1 MAGQLRTIRS
11 LPAAPVALFARLMKP
26 RPIYRFAAT
35 IAGLLVFLGMSCL
48 YAFGDRNLYEDILT
62 SYGIGPFRFPF
73 VDISGALA
81 AWECAR
87 QGLDVILSDPCDVL
101 RRGYNYSPLWMAAS
115 PIPLGVRDTTVVGWI
130 LDLVFLMSLSF
141 LPSPRC
147 LRELILVLAATLST
161 MVIFALE
168 RANPDVLLFML
179 ALAAGA
185 LAECRLFL
193 RLLGYFVALIAAL
206 LKYYPIM
213 VLIIVFRER
222 VSILVAI
229 GSAVVVSLAL
239 FWVEYHTEVARGLPT
254 IARGAYNTDL
264 FAAKNLP
271 FLLGEAAGSAA
282 EFSGWAPFAQSIVAG
297 GLYAILVGSSVAICR
312 RLLSSGEL
320 RGALASL
327 TRPERLFLVIGSAVI
342 AGCFFAGQSVGYR
355 GVYFLLALPGLLAI
369 SRSSSR
375 DIRNLSLGT
384 SVIIVL
390 LMWGE
395 CFRLALYRALDHSS
409 VPEVLAGTLKVQ
421 FWLLRELGWWWT
433 ISFMLTVL
441 VDFLWASPITYWVSS
456 RFRHSRV
463 VSGDQACF
471 PAAEGM
477 NRFASIKSARHP
489 PATGSRAPGS

>member
-1 MAGQLRTIRS
+1 VAGQLRAIRS
-11 LPAAPVALFARLMKP
+11 LPADPVALFARLMKP

-48 YAFGDRNLYEDILT
+48 YTFADRSLYEDILT

-115 PIPLGVRDTTVVGWI
+115 PLPLGVRDTTVVGWI

-147 LRELILVLAATLST
+147 LLELTLVLAATLST

-168 RANPDVLLFML
+168 RANPDVLLFIM
-179 ALAAGA
+179 ALTTGV
-185 LAECRLFL
+185 LAECRLFI
-193 RLLGYFVALIAAL
+193 RVLGYFVALVAAL

-213 VLIIVFRER
+213 ILVIGFREIVPIFVAVGVLI
-222 VSILVAI
+222 LGCLAI
-229 GSAVVVSLAL
+229 
-239 FWVEYHTEVARGLPT
+239 FWTEYHIDIARGLPT
-254 IARGAYNTDL
+254 IARGPYNTDL

-271 FLLGEAAGSAA
+271 FLLGEAAGNAA
-282 EFSGWAPFAQSIVAG
+282 EPSSWAPLAQRIVAG
-297 GLYAILVGSSVAICR
+297 GLYAILVGSSAAICR
-312 RLLSSGEL
+312 RLLSLGKL

-327 TRPERLFLVIGSAVI
+327 TRPERVFLVIGSAVI

-355 GVYFLLALPGLLAI
+355 GIYFLFAMPGLLAI

-384 SVIIVL
+384 SVVIVL
-390 LMWGE
+390 VMWGE
-395 CFRLALYRALDHSS
+395 CFRLALHRALEHFGL
-409 VPEVLAGTLKVQ
+409 PEMLAGDLKVQ

-441 VDFLWASPITYWVSS
+441 ADFLWASPIAHWVSS
-456 RFRHSRV
+456 RFRHSEIV
-463 VSGDQACF
+463 
-471 PAAEGM
+471 
-477 NRFASIKSARHP
+477 
-489 PATGSRAPGS
+489 